1 MMRSTRFFELLL
13 VLLELLLLNG
23 CFAFAV
29 FLRYDDLAIEN
40 DRYYDYYLQLV
51 VFLNLSWLLIS
62 LLLGSHRL
70 APTAPLRWALS
81 ALGRTLLAQL
91 AVLGVFIL
99 MLKGDYSRL
108 FFLYY
113 IALFLPGV
121 FLLRVVLV
129 ELYRAY
135 LRKPQHQKRIVLI
148 GASGAAKGF
157 VAELQQ
163 HPEYGLR
170 LDAWYADEHQEHAQ
184 FKGSVKNADLQACD
198 EVFVAL
204 QPNDDRLPEI
214 YQSAEKGM
222 TRFRYLPEMDV
233 HFLKKATWELY
244 GAVPV
249 LKSRREP
256 LEFFHNRLLKRLVDV
271 FVAGTVILF
280 VMPWLTLVVAILI
293 KLSSKGPVLYKQL
306 RTGINE
312 QPFWCYKFRSM
323 YVNNPHPE
331 QQASAGD
338 ARITAAGRWLRKYN
352 IDEFPQFFQVLNGRM
367 SLVGPRP
374 HMVEHTDAYRK
385 QIATYMVRHYIKPG
399 LTGLAQ
405 INGFR
410 GPTETLEQMEARVRE
425 DVYYLENWSLFL
437 DLRILMKTVYL
448 TFKGQEQA
456 F

>member
-1 MMRSTRFFELLL
+1 MRSSRFFEFLL
-13 VLLELLLLNG
+13 VVLELLLLNG
-23 CFAFAV
+23 CFGFAV
-29 FLRYDDLAIEN
+29 FLRYDELAISN
-40 DRYYDYYLQLV
+40 DRYYDYYLQLL
-51 VFLNLSWLLIS
+51 VFLNLSWVLIT
-62 LLLGSHRL
+62 LLLSSSNMV
-70 APTAPLRWALS
+70 PTAPLRLALS
-81 ALGRTLLAQL
+81 ALGRNLLVQG
-91 AVLGVFIL
+91 AVLGIFIL

-113 IALFLPGV
+113 ATTFIPAV
-121 FLLRVVLV
+121 FALRVVLV

-135 LRKPQHQKRIVLI
+135 LRKPQHQKSIALL
-148 GASGAAKGF
+148 GTNAAAQNF
-157 VAELQQ
+157 MAELAQ

-170 LDAWYADEHQEHAQ
+170 LDAWFADTTQLHAQ
-184 FKGSVKNADLQACD
+184 FKGPINCALLPSFD

-204 QPNDDRLPEI
+204 PPADPRLPEI
-214 YQSAEKGM
+214 YQASEKGM

-233 HFLKKATWELY
+233 HFLKKSSWELY
-244 GAVPV
+244 GEVPV

-256 LEFFHNRLLKRLVDV
+256 LEFFHNRLLKRLSDV
-271 FVAGTVILF
+271 AVSLAVIFF
-280 VMPWLTLVVAILI
+280 VMPWLAAAVAVLI
-293 KLSSKGPVLYKQL
+293 KIDSKGPVLFKQL

-312 QPFWCYKFRSM
+312 RPFWCYKFRSM
-323 YVNNPHPE
+323 YTNNPAPAA
-331 QQASAGD
+331 QASVGD
-338 ARITAAGRWLRKYN
+338 ARITSAGRWLRKFN

-374 HMVEHTDAYRK
+374 HMVEHTEAYRLK
-385 QIATYMVRHYIKPG
+385 IATFMVRHYIKPG

-448 TFKGQEQA
+448 TFKGQDQA
-456 F
+456 V